1 MRPVNLIPPE
11 ERRGENT
18 PLRTGPAAYGV
29 IGILVLALIAIFMVV
44 TTGNKIS
51 ERENQLASLEAR
63 EAAARAAAEGLAP
76 YAQFAEMA
84 QARDQTVT
92 SLAQSRFDWERVL
105 RELALVITDDVWLTS
120 TTGTVTPDV
129 ALEGATTISLRASVP
144 GPALELVGCGSSQDA
159 VAEFVAALEDIDGV
173 TRVGL
178 ASSERDP
185 SAAAG
190 SGSTATSTEEAGGG
204 SSDCRTR
211 DFIAQ
216 FEIVV
221 AFDSAPVTSGAEAI
235 LPPTAAPATPTETTD
250 ATAPQQEAAAS
261 AAEQTGEAQE
271 AANVVTGGGAQ

>member
-29 IGILVLALIAIFMVV
+29 IGILALALIAIFMVV

-63 EAAARAAAEGLAP
+63 EAAARASAEGLAP

-129 ALEGATTISLRASVP
+129 ALEGATTISLRSSVP

-178 ASSERDP
+178 ASSERNAD
-185 SAAAG
+185 AG
-190 SGSTATSTEEAGGG
+190 SGSAGAATSTEDAGG
-204 SSDCRTR
+204 SSDCRTE

-235 LPPTAAPATPTETTD
+235 LPPTAAPATPTETAD
-250 ATAPQQEAAAS
+250 ATAAQQEATTS
-261 AAEQTGEAQE
+261 AAEQSGEAEE
-271 AANVVTGGGAQ
+271 AASVVTGDGAQ